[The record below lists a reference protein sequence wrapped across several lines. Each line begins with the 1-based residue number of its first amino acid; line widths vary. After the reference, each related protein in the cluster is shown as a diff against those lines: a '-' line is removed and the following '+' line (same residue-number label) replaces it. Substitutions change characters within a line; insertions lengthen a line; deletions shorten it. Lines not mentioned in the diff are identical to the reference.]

1 VEPQQAHDWN
11 RLSAI
16 QHDQHV
22 IDCRLLGLSH
32 VPVVL
37 SQDPGSAAV
46 IAVASP
52 TSEILAMPSPVSR
65 MLLVFRSLP
74 STASRQ

>member
-1 VEPQQAHDWN
+1 
-11 RLSAI
+11 
-16 QHDQHV
+16 
-22 IDCRLLGLSH
+22 
-32 VPVVL
+32 VPVVR

-52 TSEILAMPSPVSR
+52 TSEILAMPLPVSR

-74 STASRQ
+74 CTESRL